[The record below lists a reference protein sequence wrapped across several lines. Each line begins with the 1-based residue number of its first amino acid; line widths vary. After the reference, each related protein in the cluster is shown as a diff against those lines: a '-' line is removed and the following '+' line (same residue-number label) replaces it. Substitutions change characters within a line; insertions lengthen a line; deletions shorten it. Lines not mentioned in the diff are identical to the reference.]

1 MFVMSLYKFS
11 SNDKQIKKFFEE
23 NGYVV
28 IKNVFNK
35 KKCANFLKLMSKYA
49 DKDFAPILNPD
60 RKEFLIPQIVNIFN
74 KLKNLSDKAKKILS
88 IDDDC
93 QYFRDVMYDNK
104 IINLLEKIKNKK
116 VYAIMSQM
124 LFKKANTKYAKQA
137 WQPHQDNSY
146 PKNKN
151 GQYITI
157 NIFLNKST
165 FKNGTMY
172 VWEKS
177 HKYGIF
183 NFKKRISYRE
193 NNSKP
198 GNLIQTKMNFNVKTL
213 DFNKGDLLI
222 LNGDLV
228 HGSYENKSNISRPL
242 FSVSYIP
249 ENEKFIAGKNAQRKI
264 LSKRIF

>member
-1 MFVMSLYKFS
+1 MFKYKFS
-11 SNDKQIKKFFEE
+11 HNDKRVKKFFEA

-28 IKNVFNK
+28 VNNIFNK
-35 KKCANFLKLMSKYA
+35 QKCVNFLKLISKYA

-60 RKEFLIPQIVNIFN
+60 RKEFLIPQIVHIFN
-74 KLKNLSDKAKKILS
+74 KLKNLTDKAEIILN
-88 IDDDC
+88 INNDC
-93 QYFRDVMYDNK
+93 QYFRDVMYDKK
-104 IINLLEKIKNKK
+104 IINVLEKIKNKK
-116 VYAIMSQM
+116 IFALMSQM
-124 LFKKANTKYAKQA
+124 LFKKAKTKYAKQA
-137 WQPHQDNSY
+137 WKPHQDNSY

-151 GQYITI
+151 GEYITI

-198 GNLIQTKMNFNVKTL
+198 GNLIQTRKRFLVRTL

-222 LNGDLV
+222 LNGNLV
-228 HGSYENKSNISRPL
+228 HGSYANKSNISRPL

-264 LSKRIF
+264 LSKKIV